1 MNRGAVLAVLALGVL
16 LTLGAVAPGIAPVV
30 LTSPDSASM
39 TPTAEP
45 HSLVIVLDSDPS
57 VGEIALFETPTRNAP
72 VLHRLVGTTEGGDAF
87 LTQGDAN
94 DFTDQEAGDP
104 PIPASDVYGTVPTIA
119 GHPLVVPYA
128 GIVLTNPV
136 VGFGIWA
143 LLGASLLYTTTGGR
157 RVRETVAGAPVR
169 LHVVAIAIAVLVLL
183 PVVSLGTAAT
193 VHTEILTTT
202 TAPEETPY
210 LVQPGEAGERTIRVS
225 SPVGWGIETTTQ
237 IDGALRIES
246 IERSPE
252 SGSQLVTVVND
263 PRPTPGV
270 QSGSV
275 TVYSYPAVLPQ
286 SVLSDLANVHPL
298 LAGFASAVPIAGGM
312 ILLAF
317 ALFDPKLPL
326 RASRNAIQRRR
337 RTDTNRHV
345 D

>member
-1 MNRGAVLAVLALGVL
+1 MNRWAVLAVTLLGIVL
-16 LTLGAVAPGIAPVV
+16 TVGAIAPGLAPVV
-30 LTSPDSASM
+30 VTSPTSASM
-39 TPTAEP
+39 TPTAPP
-45 HSLVIVLDSDPS
+45 HSLVIVTDAEPT
-57 VGEIALFETPTRNAP
+57 VGDIALFETPSRTDA
-72 VLHRLVGTTEGGDAF
+72 VLHRIVDTAGDSETF
-87 LTQGDAN
+87 VTQGDAN
-94 DFTDQEAGDP
+94 QLTDQEAGDP
-104 PIPASDVYGTVPTIA
+104 PIPKSDVYGTVPTIA

-169 LHVVAIAIAVLVLL
+169 LHVVAIAVAVLVLL

-237 IDGALRIES
+237 VDGDLRIDS
-246 IERSPE
+246 IEQSPE
-252 SGSQLVTVVND
+252 TGSQLVTVVND
-263 PRPTPGV
+263 PRSTPGV

-286 SVLSDLANVHPL
+286 SVLSDLASVHPL
-298 LAGFASAVPIAGGM
+298 LAGFVSAVPIAGGM

-317 ALFDPKLPL
+317 AAFDPKLPL

-337 RTDTNRHV
+337 RTETRQHV